1 MWDGWVDTENPRL
14 HIVGHWNYE
23 PGVVKPVYVVSNT
36 DSVALFLNGKTMGQ
50 AQRDYHFLF
59 TFDKIAFT
67 PVHSRHHRIEFSA
80 LYTERECPEGG
91 IQDMESEPEERNVPQ
106 PGY

>member
-1 MWDGWVDTENPRL
+1 M
-14 HIVGHWNYE
+14 
-23 PGVVKPVYVVSNT
+23 
-36 DSVALFLNGKTMGQ
+36 
-50 AQRDYHFLF
+50 
-59 TFDKIAFT
+59 KIKLAFT

-80 LYTERECPEGG
+80 LCTERECSEGG